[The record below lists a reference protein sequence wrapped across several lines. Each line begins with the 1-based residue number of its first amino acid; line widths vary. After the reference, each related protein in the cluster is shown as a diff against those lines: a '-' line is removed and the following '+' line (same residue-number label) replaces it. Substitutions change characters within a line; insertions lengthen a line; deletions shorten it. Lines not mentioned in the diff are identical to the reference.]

1 MLITVEET
9 TYYRSRRRQRVIEV
23 PSPQERAEQI
33 RRYIDRVN
41 QFYHQISEWLHE
53 YPNVV
58 ITKTL
63 LEMNEEGL
71 DDYWIDLL
79 LITIDTGKYE
89 DEVEIRPGGTT
100 VIMCEG
106 TLEIDRGREFFAYML
121 TGGPLLGID
130 SKTGLLKPAYEG
142 IDADGW
148 YWIDRHDDTYAHR
161 VNKALWL
168 KLLSRLSG
176 YDF

>member
-1 MLITVEET
+1 MLVTVEET

-41 QFYHQISEWLHE
+41 QFYHQISEWLRE

-58 ITKTL
+58 ITKTP

-71 DDYWIDLL
+71 DDYWIDQ
-79 LITIDTGKYE
+79 LIITLNHGQ
-89 DEVEIRPGGTT
+89 DENVVKIKPEGAN

-106 TLEIDRGREFFAYML
+106 LLQIGLEFLAYML
-121 TGGPLLGID
+121 KD
-130 SKTGLLKPAYEG
+130 SPQLWVDRQTGLPKPAYEG
-142 IDADGW
+142 IDVDGW
-148 YWIDRHDDTYAHR
+148 YWIESRGEGYAHF
-161 VNKALWL
+161 VNKPLLL
-168 KLLSRLSG
+168 KLV
-176 YDF
+176 DFPGK